1 MRHHIILIS
10 LDALRADK
18 LSCYGDPRPLCP
30 TMHGLADDGVLF
42 RDATSPATWTL
53 PGHMSMLSGLEP
65 PVHGCTSSLRQ
76 YPPETLPFP
85 LAFELMAKGGYDP
98 AAVVGGGFMEPPF
111 GFGKGVQNFQVVHD
125 LRQAM
130 DKVIDHVASAERTFT
145 FFHSYIIHDYPRLT
159 TQPDPMRFVRRRD
172 PQYDGYFPTDR
183 DFIAILRAL
192 AIDPAPPL
200 LPRRDT
206 AFMDDLYAAGIETA
220 DKALKVLIK
229 MLKDRNIY
237 DAVTVILTSD
247 HGESLGEQHN
257 GNQFWFH
264 GGPPYQEQIQVP
276 LIIRPAHHLR
286 DLLNAPCRVD
296 HPVSL
301 CDLLPTLMDM
311 EELYYTR
318 DQFDGLSLV
327 ELCLGQVAAFET
339 RQLNFHSCEDSRN
352 KALAEHLYGQAF
364 TWREHSKVMLDH
376 RTDTLRELYYLDDD
390 PTEQDNRLHD
400 LSPAEMV
407 KVREHLTQYTA
418 YTEGRFKAPP
428 SRPYEDN
435 ALLKRLA
442 ALGYLEE

>member
-30 TMHGLADDGVLF
+30 TMHGLASEGVLF
-42 RDATSPATWTL
+42 KKAFSPATWTL

-65 PVHGCTSSLRQ
+65 PVHGCVSSLRQ

-85 LAFELMAKGGYDP
+85 LAFELMAKAGYDP
-98 AAVVGGGFMEPPF
+98 AGVVGGGFMEPDF
-111 GFGKGVQNFQVVHD
+111 GFGKGVQNFSVIPD
-125 LRQAM
+125 LRLGLN
-130 DKVIDHVASAERTFT
+130 KVIDHISSAERTFT
-145 FFHSYIIHDYPRLT
+145 FFHSYIVHDYPRLE
-159 TQPDPMRFVRRRD
+159 TQPDPLRFVRRRD
-172 PQYDGYFPTDR
+172 PGYDGYFPTDR

-220 DKALKVLIK
+220 DRALK
-229 MLKDRNIY
+229 MLFNTLRDRNIW

-247 HGESLGEQHN
+247 HGEALGERHN
-257 GNQFWFH
+257 GHQYWFH
-264 GGPPYQEQIQVP
+264 GGPPYEEQIQVP

-286 DLLNAPCRVD
+286 DLLNAPCVVED
-296 HPVSL
+296 QVSL

-327 ELCLGQVAAFET
+327 ELCLGQVSAFET
-339 RQLNFHSCEDSRN
+339 RRLNFHSCEDSRN
-352 KALAEHLYGQAF
+352 KSLAEHLYGQGF
-364 TWREHSKVMLDH
+364 TWRDNSKVILNH
-376 RTDTLRELYYLDDD
+376 RTDALRELYYLDQD

-400 LSPAEMV
+400 LSPDEMV
-407 KVREHLTQYTA
+407 KLREHLDDYTVR
-418 YTEGRFKAPP
+418 TTGRFKEPT

-442 ALGYLEE
+442 DLGYLEE